1 MNPQQNFNDI
11 VDEMSSVL
19 LTLQTDMIKVMN
31 GINQLNLLITK
42 IKQYNANNMINN
54 MMNINNNFQNM
65 ALGINN
71 MAMGMQGMNML
82 MPMNGIMNNMNFG
95 MQNFNIEDNEGLNLR
110 FENQDDKSSI
120 NIRISEQKLVKEA
133 ISMYLIKSNRTD
145 KCKYIFNMHDLNPE
159 MKICQSGLCNDSKI
173 LVISTQ
179 NVRGGSIQ
187 INLK

>member
-1 MNPQQNFNDI
+1 M
-11 VDEMSSVL
+11 
-19 LTLQTDMIKVMN
+19 
-31 GINQLNLLITK
+31 
-42 IKQYNANNMINN
+42 
-54 MMNINNNFQNM
+54 
-65 ALGINN
+65 
-71 MAMGMQGMNML
+71 
-82 MPMNGIMNNMNFG
+82 
-95 MQNFNIEDNEGLNLR
+95 NLR

-133 ISMYLIKSNRTD
+133 ISIYLIKSGRTD